1 MEISN
6 IKPGNFNADFYFCTR
21 SILSGP
27 SNTDMLQTMNPITD
41 LNSDELVAKRA
52 NLERIKE
59 FSKNLQSFN
68 RQTIS
73 QQPKLPPAAEKRDI
87 AISEQKFNR

>member
-1 MEISN
+1 M
-6 IKPGNFNADFYFCTR
+6 
-21 SILSGP
+21 
-27 SNTDMLQTMNPITD
+27 
-41 LNSDELVAKRA
+41 AKRA

-73 QQPKLPPAAEKRDI
+73 QQPKLPPAAEKHDI
-87 AISEQKFNR
+87 AVSEQKFNR

>member
-1 MEISN
+1 MN
-6 IKPGNFNADFYFCTR
+6 
-21 SILSGP
+21 
-27 SNTDMLQTMNPITD
+27 NTKLIQNHFDSSD

-73 QQPKLPPAAEKRDI
+73 QQPKLPPAAEKHDI
-87 AISEQKFNR
+87 AVSEQKFNR